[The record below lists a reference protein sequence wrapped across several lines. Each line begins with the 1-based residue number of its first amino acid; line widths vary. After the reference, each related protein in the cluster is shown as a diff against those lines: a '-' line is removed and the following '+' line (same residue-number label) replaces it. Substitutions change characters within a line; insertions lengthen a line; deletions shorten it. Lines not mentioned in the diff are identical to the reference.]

1 MEQLVI
7 TEVQDAYEII
17 KEYDFNESV
26 IEEVCKLL
34 SDSEERELRFYL
46 KDEK

>member
-1 MEQLVI
+1 MKHLII
-7 TEVQDAYEII
+7 TGSQNAYEII